1 MILVGMISVAISGWL
16 MTQILAKAE
25 RHAMPW
31 RA

>member
-1 MILVGMISVAISGWL
+1 MISVAISGWL

-25 RHAMPW
+25 RYAMPW